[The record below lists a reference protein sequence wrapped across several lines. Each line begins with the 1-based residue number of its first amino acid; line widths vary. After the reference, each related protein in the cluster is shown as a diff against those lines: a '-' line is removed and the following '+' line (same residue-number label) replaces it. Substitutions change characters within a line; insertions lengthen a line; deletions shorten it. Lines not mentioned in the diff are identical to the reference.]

1 MTKNYYY
8 ATICLIC
15 CFLLLSSSIFAE
27 QLWPLK
33 GTIDLSDGF
42 GEFRQGHF
50 HTGTDLRTGG
60 KIGKKVYSP
69 ENGYL
74 YRIKMSYY
82 GSGKAL
88 YIKSDDGFIYIFY
101 HLSKFNR
108 KIAEMVLDSQ
118 LTDQRYYQDIYFEKD
133 AVRIEKGDI
142 IAFSGQTGIGAPH
155 LHFEKRT
162 ADNIPIN
169 LLTHGYKLNDNISPV
184 FKKIFFKQ
192 VDDHSLFDNHQREI
206 SFELKHTANSF
217 ILDTTLYFNRP
228 FGILID
234 CFDLM
239 RSQGMKQTVYSLKIY
254 FDDKLYFETKFDSLS
269 FDFSRMTELE
279 YDYVKA
285 VNKED
290 HVRTLYNKTGNSF
303 PGSKSY
309 VTDGIFGL
317 TGKEQIGIH
326 RAKIVATDAEGNNS
340 VLEFEFLWN
349 PHNYL
354 FDIDSMQI
362 VDNRHRNFYFTAQKG
377 FEKLNID
384 SVVAYLG
391 RGDVWGRLQDAETSF
406 IDNKQLMCQVEG
418 NVIDKALIKLA
429 VFANKNCIF
438 SDNIFN
444 GISSQGKSFVE
455 IEHEVVDD
463 GLIIYL
469 EGKVRFGCQSR
480 IDLYSNGKII
490 GREYPQILSMTN
502 QSCFIP
508 PKPEYHHIDQI
519 GATFIAD
526 TTSTVR
532 VFDSVNIYIVGI
544 EDEENIFLDQ
554 SLTLLFGKNKF
565 YKPRFIEVKQLFI
578 PNSSIRRITSKIYQ
592 ILPKA
597 FVCKEDF
604 DLEYKYSSEGRYNKN
619 GGFCWLDEDKDSWV
633 WLDNLF
639 ENNIITAKSTGGG
652 IFAVVKDF
660 EKPVISK
667 LSYRDGKTYF
677 NNTRNI
683 VFTAID
689 TLSGIDDDL
698 DFQVKLDG
706 KWQLVEYDPENDL
719 CKVEINKPLENGKHH
734 LGIMVYDQAGNVG
747 EQYLNFFVKKK
758 KNIKKGR

>member
-1 MTKNYYY
+1 MTKNYHY
-8 ATICLIC
+8 AIICSIC
-15 CFLLLSSSIFAE
+15 CFLLLSASIFAE

-60 KIGKKVYSP
+60 RIGKKVYSP

-88 YIKSDDGFIYIFY
+88 YIKGDDGFIYVFY
-101 HLSKFNR
+101 HLAKFNNE
-108 KIAEMVLDSQ
+108 IEEMVIDSQ
-118 LTDQRYYQDIYFEKD
+118 FTDQRYYQDMYFEKD
-133 AVRIEKGDI
+133 AVRIKKGDLV
-142 IAFSGQTGIGAPH
+142 AFSGKTGIGAPH

-169 LLTHGYKLNDNISPV
+169 ILTHGYNLDDNISPV
-184 FKKIFFKQ
+184 FEKIFFKQ

-206 SFELKHTANSF
+206 SFELNHTGDSYT
-217 ILDTTLYFNRP
+217 LDTTLYFNRP
-228 FGILID
+228 FGVLID

-239 RSQGMKQTVYSLKIY
+239 RSQGMRQTVYSLEIY
-254 FDDKLYFETKFDSLS
+254 FDEKLYFETKFDSLN
-269 FDFSRMTELE
+269 FDISRITELE

-290 HVRTLYNKTGNSF
+290 RVRTLYNKTGNGFS
-303 PGSKSY
+303 GSKSY
-309 VTDGIFGL
+309 ITDGIFGL
-317 TGKEQIGIH
+317 KGEEQIGIH
-326 RAKIVATDAEGNNS
+326 QAKIVATDTEGNSS

-349 PHNYL
+349 PYNYL
-354 FDIDSMQI
+354 FNLDSVQI
-362 VDNRHRNFYFTAQKG
+362 VDNRHRNFYFTPQEG
-377 FEKLNID
+377 FEKLKID

-391 RGDVWGRLQDAETSF
+391 RANVWGWLKDAETSF
-406 IDNKQLMCQVEG
+406 IDSKQVVCKVEA
-418 NVIDKALIKLA
+418 NVIDKALIKLV
-429 VFANKNCIF
+429 VFANKDCAF

-444 GISSQGKSFVE
+444 GILDKGKPFVE
-455 IEHEVVDD
+455 IEHEIVDD

-469 EGKVRFGCQSR
+469 EGKVRQGCQSR

-490 GREYPQILSMTN
+490 GREYPQILSMTR
-502 QSCFIP
+502 QSCFIS
-508 PKPEYHHIDQI
+508 PKPEYRHIDQI
-519 GATFIAD
+519 GATFVVD
-526 TTSTVR
+526 TTVDVR
-532 VFDSVNIYIVGI
+532 VFDSVNIFIVGL
-544 EDEENIFLDQ
+544 EDDENISLDRRL
-554 SLTLLFGKNKF
+554 SFLFGENKF
-565 YKPRFIEVKQLFI
+565 YKPRFIEINELFL
-578 PNSSIRRITSKIYQ
+578 PNSTIRRITSKIYQ

-604 DLEYKYSSEGRYNKN
+604 DIKYEYPSQTKYNKK
-619 GGFCWLDEDKDSWV
+619 GGVCWLDEDKDSWV
-633 WLDNLF
+633 WLDNLY

-667 LSYRDGKTYF
+667 LSYRNGKTYF
-677 NNTRNI
+677 NSTRNI
-683 VFTAID
+683 LFTAID

-698 DFQVKLDG
+698 DFKVELDG
-706 KWQLVEYDPENDL
+706 KWQLVEYDPENDH
-719 CKVEINKPLENGKHH
+719 CKIEINEPLENGKHH

-747 EQYLNFFVKKK
+747 EQYLNFFVRDKR
-758 KNIKKGR
+758 NIRKR